1 MSDESNTNDSSDPDA
16 YRRLAG
22 PGQSETKVDGSR
34 FLGRAR
40 PVDSEEAAQ
49 QFVEE
54 LRSEHYDA
62 RHVCYGLRVG
72 HGAARID
79 RSNDDGE
86 PPRTG
91 GFPIWQ
97 VLSGEEIEDSLVVVI
112 RYFGGTKLG
121 MGGLKR
127 AYRDAAIAAI
137 DDAGIDLCHPES
149 TLDITVPYGMYD
161 ELEDVID
168 RLDEA
173 RIQDRQ
179 FTSDVQLRLAIWKSA
194 AEDVRMRLSGLL
206 NVAPAELDSDATS
219 AEGPSDRD

>member
-1 MSDESNTNDSSDPDA
+1 MSDESNSTTTSDPEA

-40 PVDSEEAAQ
+40 PVDTEEAAQ

-97 VLSGEEIEDSLVVVI
+97 VLSGENIEDSLVVVI

-137 DDAGIDLCHPES
+137 DDAGIERCHPET
-149 TLDITVPYGMYD
+149 TLHITVPYDMYD

-179 FTSDVQLRLAIWKSA
+179 FTSDVQLQLAIWRSA
-194 AEDVRMRLSGLL
+194 ATRVRSRLAGLL
-206 NVAPAELDSDATS
+206 NVAPADLDSDDTS
-219 AEGPSDRD
+219 TDDPPDRD